1 MRLLARTLI
10 YFSVFAATLQL
21 GGHVIAAPTAP
32 REREQ
37 IEQIIHDYL
46 LKNPEI
52 LLEALQAAEAKQTQ
66 DQRAAARTA
75 IAAKRDELLSDPSA
89 PSAGNPTGDVTIV
102 EFFDYRCPYCK
113 KVAPSLEALLKEDPK
128 LRIVYKEFPILGSES
143 TFAAHVAFAANKQ
156 GKYQPFHSAM
166 MAATGQITEE
176 VVLKTAADIGL
187 DIATVKSDMKAPE
200 IDEIIKRNYD
210 LANAL
215 GIHGTPSFIIG
226 DTLVPGAVELAT
238 LRQMVAAARKPD

>member
-10 YFSVFAATLQL
+10 YFSVFAAALQL
-21 GGHVIAAPTAP
+21 GGHVIAAPTTP

-46 LKNPEI
+46 LKNPEV

-75 IAAKRDELLSDPSA
+75 IAAKRDELLNDPSA
-89 PSAGNPTGDVTIV
+89 PSAGNPKGDVTIV

-143 TFAAHVAFAANKQ
+143 TFAAHVAFAAKKQ

-187 DIATVKSDMKAPE
+187 DIATVKSDLKAPE

-238 LRQMVAAARKPD
+238 LRQMVAAARRPD

>member
-1 MRLLARTLI
+1 MRLLIRAFP
-10 YFSVFAATLQL
+10 YFFAFAAALQL
-21 GGHVIAAPTAP
+21 GVYAIAAPTAP
-32 REREQ
+32 HEREQ

-52 LLEALQAAEAKQTQ
+52 LIEALQSAEAKQTQ
-66 DQRAAARTA
+66 DQRATARTA
-75 IAAKRDELLSDPSA
+75 IAAKRDELLNDPSA

-113 KVAPSLEALLKEDPK
+113 KVAPSVEALLQEDPK
-128 LRIVYKEFPILGSES
+128 LRVVYKEFPILGSES
-143 TFAAHVAFAANKQ
+143 IFAARAAFAANKQ
-156 GKYQPFHSAM
+156 GKYKPFHSAM

-176 VVLKTAADIGL
+176 VVLKIAAEVGL
-187 DIATVKSDMKAPE
+187 DIAKMKTDMKAPE

-226 DTLVPGAVELAT
+226 DSLVPGAVELAT

>member
-1 MRLLARTLI
+1 MRLFVRVFL
-10 YFSVFAATLQL
+10 YFSVFAASLQL
-21 GGHVIAAPTAP
+21 GGHVIAAPTTP
-32 REREQ
+32 HEREQ

-46 LKNPEI
+46 LNNPEI
-52 LLEALQAAEAKQTQ
+52 LIEALHAAEAKQTQ

-75 IAAKRDELLSDPSA
+75 IAAKRDELLNDPST
-89 PSAGNPTGDVTIV
+89 PSAGNPAGDVTIV

-113 KVAPSLEALLKEDPK
+113 QVAPLVEALLKEDPK
-128 LRIVYKEFPILGSES
+128 LRVVYKEFPILGSES
-143 TFAAHVAFAANKQ
+143 IFAAHVAFAAIKQ
-156 GKYQPFHSAM
+156 GKYKPFHSAM

-176 VVLKTAADIGL
+176 VVLKTAADTGL

-238 LRQMVAAARKPD
+238 LRQMVAAARRPD